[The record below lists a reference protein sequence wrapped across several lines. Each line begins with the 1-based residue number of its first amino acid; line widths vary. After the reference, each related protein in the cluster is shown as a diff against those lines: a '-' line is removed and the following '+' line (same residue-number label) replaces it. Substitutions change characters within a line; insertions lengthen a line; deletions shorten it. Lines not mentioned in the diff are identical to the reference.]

1 MDRIHPSSEPG
12 HGKGR
17 SQEIAKKV
25 RISHATY
32 ERTNKRIVK
41 GSEQQRSG

>member
-1 MDRIHPSSEPG
+1 MERGIDRIHPSSEPG

-25 RISHATY
+25 EVLHATY
-32 ERTNKRIVK
+32 ERTKKIIVK
-41 GSEQQRSG
+41 GGEQ

>member
-12 HGKGR
+12 HGKGT

-25 RISHATY
+25 EVLHATY
-32 ERTNKRIVK
+32 ERTTKIIVK
-41 GSEQQRSG
+41 GSEQQRTG